1 MTYAP
6 QYPSAPS
13 YPGPAGGLDQPL
25 RGATIGQAFSRFWK
39 KYATFSGRASRS
51 EYWWMTLIS
60 VIVSVVISA
69 IGIAAAGGDVAAAN
83 SSTGVDD
90 LLTGIWGL
98 ATLIPSLALAVR
110 RLHDTNRSG
119 WFVLL
124 GLIPLVGWIILIVWY
139 ASGPNPA
146 GVRFDRQAVARY

>member
-6 QYPSAPS
+6 QYPPAPS
-13 YPGPAGGLDQPL
+13 YPNAPGGLDQPL
-25 RGATIGQAFSRFWK
+25 RGASIGQAFVRFWK

-51 EYWWMTLIS
+51 EYWWFVLVS
-60 VIVSVVISA
+60 FVVSVVITL
-69 IGIAAAGGDVAAAN
+69 IGTVVAGDMTTA
-83 SSTGVDD
+83 STTTGVDD
-90 LLTGIWGL
+90 VLSGLWGL

-119 WFVLL
+119 WWVLL
-124 GLIPLVGWIILIVWY
+124 GLVPLVGWIILIVWY

-146 GVRFDRQAVARY
+146 GMRFDRYSTPQY